1 MKLHKYGFNKD
12 ALKTIH
18 SYLKNRYKRTKID
31 KVFSSWS
38 KILLGVPHG
47 SAAGPLLFNIYLNNL
62 IYLAEKTDICNF
74 TDNTT
79 FHACDSRLDYLVKI
93 LEHDVNL
100 AIVQLTVITRNW
112 TKIMSS
118 HDFWS

>member
-1 MKLHKYGFNKD
+1 M
-12 ALKTIH
+12 
-18 SYLKNRYKRTKID
+18 
-31 KVFSSWS
+31 
-38 KILLGVPHG
+38 GVPHG